1 MYHSKIS
8 KEMYNEMY
16 TDFYLPTEYNLF
28 FYFSLT
34 NDMGT
39 KPIGR
44 SSVWH
49 GRDNRL
55 PDGGIP
61 QVNKLLVVQR
71 LKDDVVP

>member
-1 MYHSKIS
+1 
-8 KEMYNEMY
+8 
-16 TDFYLPTEYNLF
+16 
-28 FYFSLT
+28 
-34 NDMGT
+34 MGT

-55 PDGGIP
+55 PDGGIS

-71 LKDDVVP
+71 LKDDAVPQQKVCDDGHREQLPNSHAAHHQRLGPVQFRQL